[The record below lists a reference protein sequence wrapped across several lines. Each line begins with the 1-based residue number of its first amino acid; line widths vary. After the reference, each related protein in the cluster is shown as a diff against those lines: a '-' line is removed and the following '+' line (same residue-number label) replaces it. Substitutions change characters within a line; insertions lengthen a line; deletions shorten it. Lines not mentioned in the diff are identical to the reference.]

1 MNQRRCFWSPTPR
14 CVQGAP
20 RLSLWWKLAAPSAI
34 QAPTRQLAQ
43 PIAWREW
50 ESNHPVRIAW
60 VERSSAPWRIAW
72 TSVQR
77 MPTVMLA
84 VHVCRALVATAT
96 LRSRHQ
102 TIPLW
107 RHWWHRPKSSPPNQ
121 RKQFWNPT
129 PHCAQGVPRLSL
141 WWKLAA
147 PSAIQ
152 APTRQLAQPIAWREW
167 ESNHPVRIAWVERSS
182 APWRIAWTSVQRMPT
197 VMPAAHVS
205 RALVATATLRNRHQ
219 TIPLWRHWWNCP
231 RSSPPSFPRQIPEN
245 IRKWTKWLAFCGLV
259 LSFKAGNIYF
269 EAETY
274 ASCIRDLVYC
284 GLVKFDGMAK
294 AHNHKGHNDL
304 LIRCVRVSVGVKPWG
319 TQGVPPRSTNM
330 ITYNGK
336 TCFSLV
342 VH

>member
-1 MNQRRCFWSPTPR
+1 MLSLTCSWRMCRWKPAHFSALPVLHRRWLASQPLWTSARSRMLVTPSWTQPSAWPASAQQAAGPTLPVLTAALWASLKVLSLSRSSLLQVNQRRCFWSPTPR

-60 VERSSAPWRIAW
+60 VERSSALWRIAW

-77 MPTVMLA
+77 MPTVL
-84 VHVCRALVATAT
+84 L
-96 LRSRHQ
+96 
-102 TIPLW
+102 
-107 RHWWHRPKSSPPNQ
+107 
-121 RKQFWNPT
+121 
-129 PHCAQGVPRLSL
+129 
-141 WWKLAA
+141 
-147 PSAIQ
+147 
-152 APTRQLAQPIAWREW
+152 
-167 ESNHPVRIAWVERSS
+167 
-182 APWRIAWTSVQRMPT
+182 
-197 VMPAAHVS
+197 AAHVS

-304 LIRCVRVSVGVKPWG
+304 LIRCARVSVGVKPWG

-330 ITYNGK
+330 ITCNGK